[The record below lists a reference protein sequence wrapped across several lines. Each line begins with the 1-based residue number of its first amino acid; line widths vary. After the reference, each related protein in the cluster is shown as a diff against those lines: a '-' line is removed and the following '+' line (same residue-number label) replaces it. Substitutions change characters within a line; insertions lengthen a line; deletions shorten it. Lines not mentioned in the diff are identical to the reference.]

1 MGLQMFVADPGARA
15 WTVNTIRVPDGVE
28 EARVRA
34 SLTERFG
41 IEIAT
46 GIGDLRGKIW
56 RVGLM
61 GQTAKPELV
70 LLLLNALE
78 SVLGE
83 RGFSCPR
90 GAGVA
95 AAEKEL
101 QVSVK

>member
-1 MGLQMFVADPGARA
+1 MFVEDPAARA
-15 WTVNTIRVPDGVE
+15 WTVNTIRCPEGVE

-34 SLTERFG
+34 TLTERFG

-46 GIGDLRGKIW
+46 GIGELRGKIW

-61 GQTAKPELV
+61 GRTAKPELV

-78 SVLGE
+78 SALGDQ
-83 RGFSCPR
+83 GFPGPR

-95 AAEKEL
+95 AAEKEF
-101 QVSVK
+101 QVPVQ